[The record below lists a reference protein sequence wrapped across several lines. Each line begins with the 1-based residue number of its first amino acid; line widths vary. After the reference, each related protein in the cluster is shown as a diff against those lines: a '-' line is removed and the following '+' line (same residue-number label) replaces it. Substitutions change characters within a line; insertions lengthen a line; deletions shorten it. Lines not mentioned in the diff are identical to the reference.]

1 METDKSTRIVWD
13 FHIPLLRAIQ
23 ANREISKDA
32 EDMNNTLINLTSL
45 TYTEH
50 YSLHA
55 VDYALFKYI
64 WNTYHNEH
72 I

>member
-1 METDKSTRIVWD
+1 MSEQKWKQINQQEQFEIFTL
-13 FHIPLLRAIQ
+13 PLLRTVQ

-55 VDYALFKYI
+55 ADYALFKY
-64 WNTYHNEH
+64 T
-72 I
+72 

>member
-1 METDKSTRIVWD
+1 MSEQKWKQINQQEQFEIFTL
-13 FHIPLLRAIQ
+13 PLLRTVQ

-55 VDYALFKYI
+55 VDYALFKY
-64 WNTYHNEH
+64 T
-72 I
+72 